1 MMLTRQNVAARAAT
15 RTTSCVRP
23 AAVSRVARVAV
34 RAEATAE
41 KATEKAEKPA
51 WTEPTL
57 NPDTPSPIFGGS
69 TGGLLRKAQVEE
81 FYVITWESNKEQI
94 FEMPTGGAAIMR
106 KGPNLL
112 KFARKEQCLALTGQ
126 LRTKFKFT
134 PCFYRV
140 YPSGEVQYLHP
151 KDGVYPEKVNAGRPG
166 VNQNFRRI
174 GENVN
179 PIKVKFTGNGTM
191 DI

>member
-1 MMLTRQNVAARAAT
+1 MALTARTQAPVASRAARSSVRAA
-15 RTTSCVRP
+15 P
-23 AAVSRVARVAV
+23 VSRNVRAV
-34 RAEATAE
+34 RARAQETA
-41 KATEKAEKPA
+41 APA
-51 WTEPTL
+51 KEQAPKWTEPTL

-112 KFARKEQCLALTGQ
+112 KFARKEQCLTLTTQ
-126 LRTKFKFT
+126 LRNKFKFQ

-140 YPSGEVQYLHP
+140 FPTGEVQYLHP

-179 PIKVKFTGNGTM
+179 PIKVGSRSKRGQ
-191 DI
+191 

>member
-1 MMLTRQNVAARAAT
+1 
-15 RTTSCVRP
+15 
-23 AAVSRVARVAV
+23 
-34 RAEATAE
+34 
-41 KATEKAEKPA
+41 
-51 WTEPTL
+51 
-57 NPDTPSPIFGGS
+57 
-69 TGGLLRKAQVEE
+69 VEE

-112 KFARKEQCLALTGQ
+112 KFARKEQCLALTTQ

-151 KDGVYPEKVNAGRPG
+151 KDGVYPEKVNAGRQG

-179 PIKVKFTGNGTM
+179 PIKVRSSSCDSSSTGGCRISGESAAAGMYTTAAA
-191 DI
+191 